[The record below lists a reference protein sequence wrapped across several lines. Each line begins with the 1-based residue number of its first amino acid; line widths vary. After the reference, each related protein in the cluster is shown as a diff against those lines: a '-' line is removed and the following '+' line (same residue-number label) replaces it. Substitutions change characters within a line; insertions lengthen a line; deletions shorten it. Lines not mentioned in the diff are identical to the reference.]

1 MSGSVDLVFEGGGV
15 KGVGLAGA
23 YGALE
28 EEGWEPECVAGASA
42 GAITA
47 ALVAAGYTG
56 AELREEVLAL
66 QFGQFKDEGWED
78 RLPVIGREIS
88 VLRDFG
94 VFEGRRFLQWM
105 TEKLD
110 RKGVRT
116 FSDLKPT
123 GSDDPKRAFRL
134 QVIASD
140 VTRREMLVLPR
151 DAQKIGSTAATLSIA
166 YAVRMSMSIP
176 IFFEP
181 VRHSNDSTGL
191 EHLIV
196 DGGMLSNFPVWL
208 FDVEDRDP
216 VRPTFG
222 FRLTG
227 GRGYDGRLER
237 MLAPLGR
244 PAKLGSDIFHTSM
257 EVWDKRFLS
266 HSTRVRTCPVPAGD
280 TGTADFRL
288 TSLEQTEL
296 VENGRRAAQRFLDS
310 FNPQDYRNT
319 YGRRLSTAVTA

>member
-94 VFEGRRFLQWM
+94 VYEGRRFLQWM

-123 GSDDPKRAFRL
+123 GSDDPNAPSACRSSLPTSRATRCWCCH
-134 QVIASD
+134 
-140 VTRREMLVLPR
+140 VTRRR
-151 DAQKIGSTAATLSIA
+151 SA
-166 YAVRMSMSIP
+166 R
-176 IFFEP
+176 
-181 VRHSNDSTGL
+181 R
-191 EHLIV
+191 
-196 DGGMLSNFPVWL
+196 
-208 FDVEDRDP
+208 R
-216 VRPTFG
+216 RPCRSPMRCG
-222 FRLTG
+222 
-227 GRGYDGRLER
+227 
-237 MLAPLGR
+237 
-244 PAKLGSDIFHTSM
+244 
-257 EVWDKRFLS
+257 
-266 HSTRVRTCPVPAGD
+266 
-280 TGTADFRL
+280 
-288 TSLEQTEL
+288 
-296 VENGRRAAQRFLDS
+296 
-310 FNPQDYRNT
+310 
-319 YGRRLSTAVTA
+319 